1 MKSTRKDNLATGSCG
16 ERDAALFLE
25 KQGFTIL
32 ILNYKTLRGE
42 IDIIAQK
49 NSTIIF
55 VEVKTRKTNYF
66 HASQLITT
74 SKQRKIFSAAKQY
87 IAERKLFTD
96 LIFRF
101 DAIFVYPRE
110 NTVEF
115 EYVTN
120 AFFAPE

>member
-1 MKSTRKDNLATGSCG
+1 MKPTRKDNLATGSRG
-16 ERDAALFLE
+16 EKDAALFLK

-32 ILNYKTLRGE
+32 EFNYKTLRGE

-49 NSTIIF
+49 DSTIVF

-66 HASQLITT
+66 HASQLITP
-74 SKQRKIFSAAKQY
+74 SKQRKIFLAAKQY
-87 IAERKLFTD
+87 ISERKLFTD

-110 NTVEF
+110 NSVEF
-115 EYVTN
+115 EYVPN
-120 AFFAPE
+120 AFFALE